1 MEYNLESGRMSSTG
15 GGVLHGAGS
24 GPNSM
29 LSNHGT
35 MDGKG
40 NGQMGGGPNGKMSS
54 LSGSLYDP
62 SIDVKIRHQLPLLN
76 ESPSLRKNRFFFQ
89 VGLCLFLSE
98 IRQIFKKFVIFSI
111 FDSTNIL
118 YFHYMYTLAIS
129 VYPESRYPARGA
141 PYVWHSNSPRSH
153 KWSGTW
159 KLVARGKRERW
170 NVNEIGHNKRR

>member
-1 MEYNLESGRMSSTG
+1 MNIETMEYNLESGRMSSTG

-89 VGLCLFLSE
+89 VGLCVHLFLGK
-98 IRQIFKKFVIFSI
+98 IGQIIKYFVHLILLTFCILLIFI
-111 FDSTNIL
+111 
-118 YFHYMYTLAIS
+118 H
-129 VYPESRYPARGA
+129 
-141 PYVWHSNSPRSH
+141 
-153 KWSGTW
+153 
-159 KLVARGKRERW
+159 
-170 NVNEIGHNKRR
+170 

>member
-89 VGLCLFLSE
+89 VGLVY
-98 IRQIFKKFVIFSI
+98 IYFSAKLGKSI
-111 FDSTNIL
+111 CYIL
-118 YFHYMYTLAIS
+118 YI
-129 VYPESRYPARGA
+129 
-141 PYVWHSNSPRSH
+141 
-153 KWSGTW
+153 
-159 KLVARGKRERW
+159 
-170 NVNEIGHNKRR
+170 

>member
-89 VGLCLFLSE
+89 VGLCVRLFLSE
-98 IRQIFKKFVIFSI
+98 IGQIKINLLYLIHLILRTFCIF
-111 FDSTNIL
+111 
-118 YFHYMYTLAIS
+118 IS
-129 VYPESRYPARGA
+129 
-141 PYVWHSNSPRSH
+141 NRS
-153 KWSGTW
+153 
-159 KLVARGKRERW
+159 LP
-170 NVNEIGHNKRR
+170 

>member
-89 VGLCLFLSE
+89 VGSYVYIYFSAKSGKFLCFVHLILLTFC
-98 IRQIFKKFVIFSI
+98 IFIIFI
-111 FDSTNIL
+111 
-118 YFHYMYTLAIS
+118 H
-129 VYPESRYPARGA
+129 
-141 PYVWHSNSPRSH
+141 
-153 KWSGTW
+153 
-159 KLVARGKRERW
+159 
-170 NVNEIGHNKRR
+170 

>member
-89 VGLCLFLSE
+89 VGLCVHSFLSK
-98 IRQIFKKFVIFSI
+98 IGQINKKSISILLTFS
-111 FDSTNIL
+111 L
-118 YFHYMYTLAIS
+118 YSYIS
-129 VYPESRYPARGA
+129 NLSLPSIAVPS
-141 PYVWHSNSPRSH
+141 
-153 KWSGTW
+153 
-159 KLVARGKRERW
+159 
-170 NVNEIGHNKRR
+170 